1 MRWLGCS
8 PRQDKWKPYDEM
20 NLCMELIEEY
30 NYAQKNKLEEKL
42 TDQNG
47 NIDDIGCE
55 VGALKKMVIR
65 DIEQIKCTMGAVIL
79 DQAAQI
85 ENFANEIRESTRG
98 ITEDVANIRKSLS
111 VELLVSSMKSA
122 CDSSVTICL

>member
-1 MRWLGCS
+1 
-8 PRQDKWKPYDEM
+8 
-20 NLCMELIEEY
+20 MELIEEY